1 MVPGV
6 NTEGGIFRKESPQ
19 VELYRKVQAQAQGT
33 KLSTE
38 GWIRVEGE
46 LLGKREKKSRNKVE
60 ENRTRPRDEKKPN
73 LLVTQ

>member
-19 VELYRKVQAQAQGT
+19 VELYRKVQAQARGT

-46 LLGKREKKSRNKVE
+46 LLGKRGKKAEIKL
-60 ENRTRPRDEKKPN
+60 KKTEHVQEMKRSPIY
-73 LLVTQ
+73 

>member
-60 ENRTRPRDEKKPN
+60 ETEHVQEMKRSPIY
-73 LLVTQ
+73 